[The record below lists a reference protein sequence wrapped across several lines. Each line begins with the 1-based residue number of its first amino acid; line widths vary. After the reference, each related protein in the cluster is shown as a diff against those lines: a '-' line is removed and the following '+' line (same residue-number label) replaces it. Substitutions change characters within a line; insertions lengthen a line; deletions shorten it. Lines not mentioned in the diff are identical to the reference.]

1 MVFCLV
7 VPFFVKKKNNKKTN
21 KNKEKQRIRDGLTY
35 NEGVGKAKK
44 TNNKCRQLSRNASL
58 NILSGVVGSV

>member
-1 MVFCLV
+1 MGLCLV
-7 VPFFVKKKNNKKTN
+7 VPFFVKKKKQKK

-35 NEGVGKAKK
+35 NEGVGDAKK
-44 TNNKCRQLSRNASL
+44 TNNKCRQLSHNASL

>member
-7 VPFFVKKKNNKKTN
+7 VPFFVKKKKQQ
-21 KNKEKQRIRDGLTY
+21 KNKQKQRIRDGLTY
-35 NEGVGKAKK
+35 NEGVGEAKK

-58 NILSGVVGSV
+58 NIPSGVVGSV

>member
-1 MVFCLV
+1 MGFCLV
-7 VPFFVKKKNNKKTN
+7 VPFFVKNNNNNKK

-35 NEGVGKAKK
+35 NEGVGEAKK
-44 TNNKCRQLSRNASL
+44 TNNKCRQLSHNASL

>member
-1 MVFCLV
+1 MGFCLV
-7 VPFFVKKKNNKKTN
+7 VPFFVKKKNKT
-21 KNKEKQRIRDGLTY
+21 KQNKEKQRIRDGLTSRY
-35 NEGVGKAKK
+35 NEGVGEAKK

>member
-1 MVFCLV
+1 MGFCLV
-7 VPFFVKKKNNKKTN
+7 VPFFVKKTTTTK

-35 NEGVGKAKK
+35 NEGVGEAKK
-44 TNNKCRQLSRNASL
+44 TNNKCRQLSHNASL

>member
-7 VPFFVKKKNNKKTN
+7 VPFFVKKKKQQ
-21 KNKEKQRIRDGLTY
+21 KNKQKQRIRDGLTY
-35 NEGVGKAKK
+35 NEGVGEAKK